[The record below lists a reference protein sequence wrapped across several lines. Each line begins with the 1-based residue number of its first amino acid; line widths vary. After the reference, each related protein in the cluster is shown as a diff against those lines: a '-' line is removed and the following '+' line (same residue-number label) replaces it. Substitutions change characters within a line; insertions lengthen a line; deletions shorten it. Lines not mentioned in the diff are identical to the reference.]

1 MTFVDNYF
9 SEKHPLGFVIVGIL
23 VVAGIGSS
31 MLSKKSSTTEIAN
44 KDEAIANKDEAIE
57 GDDFIQSNQISSDE
71 LREQQNKY
79 IANMGGKRKKTYRKK
94 GKNKKTKK
102 RR

>member
-9 SEKHPLGFVIVGIL
+9 SEKHPLGFVIIGIL
-23 VVAGIGSS
+23 AVAGIGSS
-31 MLSKKSSTTEIAN
+31 MLSKKSST
-44 KDEAIANKDEAIE
+44 KIE
-57 GDDFIQSNQISSDE
+57 ETAPNDVDLIQSNQISSDE

>member
-9 SEKHPLGFVIVGIL
+9 SEKHPLGFVIIGIL
-23 VVAGIGSS
+23 AVAGIGSS
-31 MLSKKSSTTEIAN
+31 MLSKKSSTKIEETAPHDEIAPN
-44 KDEAIANKDEAIE
+44 D
-57 GDDFIQSNQISSDE
+57 DDFIQSNQNSSDE

-79 IANMGGKRKKTYRKK
+79 ISNMGGKRKKTYRKK

>member
-9 SEKHPLGFVIVGIL
+9 SEKHPLGFVIIGIL
-23 VVAGIGSS
+23 AVAGIGSS
-31 MLSKKSSTTEIAN
+31 MLSKKSST
-44 KDEAIANKDEAIE
+44 KIE
-57 GDDFIQSNQISSDE
+57 ETAPNDVDLIQSYQISSDE

>member
-31 MLSKKSSTTEIAN
+31 MLSKKSSTTE
-44 KDEAIANKDEAIE
+44 IANKDEAIE

-102 RR
+102 R